1 MMLKTGNSLQSVT
14 HSTEHS
20 TGVTRHCETMWVG
33 SCASRE
39 VEMGCEM
46 RMDQPPKQNIV
57 NGTPDLDRGV
67 IGMIS
72 PLGQN
77 VSR

>member
-1 MMLKTGNSLQSVT
+1 MRNN
-14 HSTEHS
+14 
-20 TGVTRHCETMWVG
+20 VG
-33 SCASRE
+33 LVFVQERE
-39 VEMGCEM
+39 VEMGSEM
-46 RMDQPPKQNIV
+46 EMDQPPKQNIV

-67 IGMIS
+67 IGMIL

>member
-1 MMLKTGNSLQSVT
+1 MKQCGLVLVQK
-14 HSTEHS
+14 
-20 TGVTRHCETMWVG
+20 
-33 SCASRE
+33 RE

-67 IGMIS
+67 IGMILECFKINNIPNDHTVLPS
-72 PLGQN
+72 
-77 VSR
+77 VIYIE

>member
-1 MMLKTGNSLQSVT
+1 MKQCGLVLVQ
-14 HSTEHS
+14 E
-20 TGVTRHCETMWVG
+20 
-33 SCASRE
+33 RE

-67 IGMIS
+67 IGMIF
-72 PLGQN
+72 PLDKN